1 LDETYHKECS
11 LRKRAQNAQRL
22 FESFK
27 PKYLNSMIIQIDL
40 NYHIETDGFNGVA
53 LVCVEKKIKTLEDGS
68 IKGYD
73 AKETTYHPNP
83 KLALIRYFEKTN
95 KKIDISQWEHKIEE
109 MKKKLDEIYEKFAE
123 ANWRLK

>member
-1 LDETYHKECS
+1 
-11 LRKRAQNAQRL
+11 
-22 FESFK
+22 
-27 PKYLNSMIIQIDL
+27 MIIQIDL

-73 AKETTYHPNP
+73 VKEITYHPNP

-95 KKIDISQWEHKIEE
+95 QKIDISQWEHKIEE

-123 ANWRLK
+123 ANWRLR